1 MGLQRSFSY
10 ETVLFRQRRCT
21 LGVGRSVC
29 VGGGGGGGGGESL
42 RSLTPRCE
50 EIIQIGPKA

>member
-1 MGLQRSFSY
+1 MKLFFS
-10 ETVLFRQRRCT
+10 VNA
-21 LGVGRSVC
+21 GVQLR
-29 VGGGGGGGGGESL
+29 GGGESL

>member
-1 MGLQRSFSY
+1 MTLFILNCSFDWAQVY
-10 ETVLFRQRRCT
+10 NWGRQ
-21 LGVGRSVC
+21 GVGVWCR
-29 VGGGGGGGGGESL
+29 SL

>member
-1 MGLQRSFSY
+1 MKLSFPFFFTP
-10 ETVLFRQRRCT
+10 ETVPFSQRRCT
-21 LGVGRSVC
+21 IRVAML
-29 VGGGGGGGGGESL
+29 VGGSL